1 MANLNKVFLM
11 GNLTRDPQL
20 SYLPS
25 QTPVVEFG
33 LATNRRW
40 NGQDGQPREET
51 TFVDVVA
58 YGRQAE
64 TISKYMKKGKPF
76 FVEGRLKLDQW
87 EAQDGTKRSK
97 MRVILEG
104 FQFIDSRPAGGGAPD
119 GDAGMDEVAGAR
131 PAPRTYGR
139 PAQMGTSPVGG
150 APTAS
155 RQAPP
160 PEDEPPPIRE
170 DDIPF

>member
-25 QTPVVEFG
+25 QTPVAEFG
-33 LATNRRW
+33 LAVNRRW

-51 TFVDVVA
+51 TFVDIVA

-64 TISKYMKKGKPF
+64 TISKYLKKGRPF

-104 FQFIDSRPAGGGAPD
+104 FQFIDSRPAGGQSQMD
-119 GDAGMDEVAGAR
+119 GDAAMDEISAPAAR
-131 PAPRTYGR
+131 PAPRAYGR
-139 PAQMGTSPVGG
+139 PAPAGGAAVGG
-150 APTAS
+150 HQSPD
-155 RQAPP
+155 
-160 PEDEPPPIRE
+160 DEPPPIRE

>member
-64 TISKYMKKGKPF
+64 TIAKYLKKGRPF

-104 FQFIDSRPAGGGAPD
+104 FQFIDSRPAGGSQQSVD
-119 GDAGMDEVAGAR
+119 GDAAMDEVSSPR

-139 PAQMGTSPVGG
+139 PAPTGG
-150 APTAS
+150 AASAS
-155 RQAPP
+155 RPVPP
-160 PEDEPPPIRE
+160 MDDESPPIRE

>member
-25 QTPVVEFG
+25 QTAVVELG
-33 LATNRRW
+33 LAVNRRW

-51 TFVDVVA
+51 TFVDIVA

-64 TISKYMKKGKPF
+64 TISKYLKKGRPF

-104 FQFIDSRPAGGGAPD
+104 FQFIDSRPAGGSQQID
-119 GDAGMDEVAGAR
+119 GDAAMDEISAPESR
-131 PAPRTYGR
+131 PAPRAYGR
-139 PAQMGTSPVGG
+139 PAPAGG
-150 APTAS
+150 PAAGS

-160 PEDEPPPIRE
+160 DDEPPPIRE